1 MNITVYLSSK
11 SDLSD
16 NFTNAVS
23 AIGKGIGEM
32 NARLIYGGSNAGQMH
47 ILAATA
53 KQHGATVTGVIP
65 EVFRQLSDPV
75 VDEMIYTLDLSERK
89 ARMIELGQIFVA
101 LPGGIGTIDEVMS
114 TLASLTVSRN
124 FSKRILLV
132 NVDGVFDQL
141 IAMLPDIGL
150 VCACVFATI
159 AVYIAL
165 RSFAEIVQNSMV
177 NRSMNEFM
185 MRKLER
191 LEENR

>member
-65 EVFRQLSDPV
+65 EVFRQLSDPI

-89 ARMIELGQIFVA
+89 ARMIEL
-101 LPGGIGTIDEVMS
+101 
-114 TLASLTVSRN
+114 
-124 FSKRILLV
+124 
-132 NVDGVFDQL
+132 
-141 IAMLPDIGL
+141 
-150 VCACVFATI
+150 
-159 AVYIAL
+159 
-165 RSFAEIVQNSMV
+165 
-177 NRSMNEFM
+177 
-185 MRKLER
+185 
-191 LEENR
+191 

>member
-114 TLASLTVSRN
+114 TLAVSRN

-141 IAMLPDIGL
+141 YNQLQSL
-150 VCACVFATI
+150 VEQRLAAPE
-159 AVYIAL
+159 AVAL
-165 RSFAEIVQNSMV
+165 VELVGSAEEAIEKLQQL
-177 NRSMNEFM
+177 NR
-185 MRKLER
+185 
-191 LEENR
+191 

>member
-101 LPGGIGTIDEVMS
+101 LPGGIGTIDEVMT
-114 TLASLTVSRN
+114 TLAAMTISRN
-124 FSKRILLV
+124 FSKRIILV
-132 NVDGVFDQL
+132 NVDGVFSPLIEQL
-141 IAMLPDIGL
+141 KLLQDLHLASDDAVATVIVADDASQALDIIKSL
-150 VCACVFATI
+150 NI
-159 AVYIAL
+159 
-165 RSFAEIVQNSMV
+165 
-177 NRSMNEFM
+177 
-185 MRKLER
+185 
-191 LEENR
+191 

>member
-114 TLASLTVSRN
+114 TLASLT

-132 NVDGVFDQL
+132 NIDGVFDQL
-141 IAMLPDIGL
+141 YNQLQSL
-150 VCACVFATI
+150 VEQRLAAPE
-159 AVYIAL
+159 AVAL
-165 RSFAEIVQNSMV
+165 VELVGSAEEAIEKLQQL
-177 NRSMNEFM
+177 NR
-185 MRKLER
+185 
-191 LEENR
+191 

>member
-89 ARMIELGQIFVA
+89 ARMIEHPRLPHREPELLETHPAGERRRRVRPTLQPAAVA
-101 LPGGIGTIDEVMS
+101 CGAAPCHSGGCRIGG
-114 TLASLTVSRN
+114 ARG
-124 FSKRILLV
+124 KRGGSDRKTATTKPLILW
-132 NVDGVFDQL
+132 
-141 IAMLPDIGL
+141 
-150 VCACVFATI
+150 
-159 AVYIAL
+159 
-165 RSFAEIVQNSMV
+165 
-177 NRSMNEFM
+177 
-185 MRKLER
+185 
-191 LEENR
+191 

>member
-89 ARMIELGQIFVA
+89 ARMIE
-101 LPGGIGTIDEVMS
+101 VMS

-141 IAMLPDIGL
+141 YNQLQSL
-150 VCACVFATI
+150 VEQRLAAPE
-159 AVYIAL
+159 AVAL
-165 RSFAEIVQNSMV
+165 VELVGSAEEAIEKLQQL
-177 NRSMNEFM
+177 NR
-185 MRKLER
+185 
-191 LEENR
+191 

>member
-53 KQHGATVTGVIP
+53 KQHGATVIP

-132 NVDGVFDQL
+132 NIDGVFDQL
-141 IAMLPDIGL
+141 YNQLQSL
-150 VCACVFATI
+150 VEQRLAAPE
-159 AVYIAL
+159 AVAL
-165 RSFAEIVQNSMV
+165 VELVGSAEEAIEKLQQL
-177 NRSMNEFM
+177 NR
-185 MRKLER
+185 
-191 LEENR
+191 

>member
-11 SDLSD
+11 SDINDS
-16 NFTNAVS
+16 FTAAVE
-23 AIGKGIGEM
+23 ALGRGIGEM
-32 NARLIYGGSNAGQMH
+32 RARLIYGGSNAGQMH

-89 ARMIELGQIFVA
+89 ARMIEMGQVYVA

-114 TLASLTVSRN
+114 TLAALTVGRN
-124 FSKRILLV
+124 FGKRILLV

-141 IAMLPDIGL
+141 FLQLQSLVERRLAAPEAVAMVEL
-150 VCACVFATI
+150 VG
-159 AVYIAL
+159 
-165 RSFAEIVQNSMV
+165 SAEEAIEKLQQL
-177 NRSMNEFM
+177 NR
-185 MRKLER
+185 
-191 LEENR
+191 

>member
-1 MNITVYLSSK
+1 MDITVYLSSK

-141 IAMLPDIGL
+141 YNQLQSL
-150 VCACVFATI
+150 VEQRLAAPE
-159 AVYIAL
+159 AVAL
-165 RSFAEIVQNSMV
+165 VELVGSAEEAIEKLQQL
-177 NRSMNEFM
+177 NR
-185 MRKLER
+185 
-191 LEENR
+191 